1 MELMAKIDLFILQ
14 RLKSKARQVDST
26 STDVLSQAQ
35 SSATLRTGAIVR
47 IMRQPCRIPDREKR
61 LCVSP
66 GELMPIESA
75 DSLFSELYEQVLA
88 LKKYDVSA
96 DMSNEVMIA
105 RVKKYLSSKQYD
117 IEFSD
122 IIEKWGADAYSQIAN
137 DAHYD
142 FLLVKEK
149 FDYYL
154 RTHLHAVAPSLNAA
168 ILTARWGKE
177 WQVELLIYYNKIA
190 H

>member
-1 MELMAKIDLFILQ
+1 
-14 RLKSKARQVDST
+14 
-26 STDVLSQAQ
+26 
-35 SSATLRTGAIVR
+35 
-47 IMRQPCRIPDREKR
+47 MRQPWRIPDREKR

-177 WQVELLIYYNKIA
+177 WQVELFDIL
-190 H
+190 

>member
-1 MELMAKIDLFILQ
+1 
-14 RLKSKARQVDST
+14 
-26 STDVLSQAQ
+26 
-35 SSATLRTGAIVR
+35 
-47 IMRQPCRIPDREKR
+47 MRQPCRIPDREKR

-96 DMSNEVMIA
+96 DMNNEVMIA

-177 WQVELLIYYNKIA
+177 WQVELFDIL
-190 H
+190 

>member
-1 MELMAKIDLFILQ
+1 
-14 RLKSKARQVDST
+14 
-26 STDVLSQAQ
+26 
-35 SSATLRTGAIVR
+35 
-47 IMRQPCRIPDREKR
+47 
-61 LCVSP
+61 
-66 GELMPIESA
+66 MPIESA

-149 FDYYL
+149 FDYYS

>member
-1 MELMAKIDLFILQ
+1 
-14 RLKSKARQVDST
+14 
-26 STDVLSQAQ
+26 
-35 SSATLRTGAIVR
+35 
-47 IMRQPCRIPDREKR
+47 MRQPCRIPDREKR

-177 WQVELLIYYNKIA
+177 WQVELFDIL
-190 H
+190 

>member
-1 MELMAKIDLFILQ
+1 
-14 RLKSKARQVDST
+14 
-26 STDVLSQAQ
+26 
-35 SSATLRTGAIVR
+35 
-47 IMRQPCRIPDREKR
+47 
-61 LCVSP
+61 
-66 GELMPIESA
+66 MPIESA

-105 RVKKYLSSKQYD
+105 RVKKHLSSKQYD

-177 WQVELLIYYNKIA
+177 WRVELFDIL
-190 H
+190 

>member
-1 MELMAKIDLFILQ
+1 
-14 RLKSKARQVDST
+14 
-26 STDVLSQAQ
+26 
-35 SSATLRTGAIVR
+35 
-47 IMRQPCRIPDREKR
+47 
-61 LCVSP
+61 
-66 GELMPIESA
+66 MPIESA

-177 WQVELLIYYNKIA
+177 WQVELFDIL
-190 H
+190 